1 MGCECRS
8 ARARIDDER
17 KRTLVS
23 DPHRD
28 PQWHPCRG
36 GAFDPSDQGR
46 AEDDVAELPAVEKG
60 HAAWLDRGV
69 MSRHSGCASVSPL
82 SSLALTRGNPLK
94 AQMTEREVGD
104 QPVPYAN
111 AGPAEREQLLTLYY
125 QELRTIARRLLRGE
139 GDALLLQPTELAH
152 EAAMRLIRLERM
164 SWNDVP
170 HFLATAARVMR
181 QVFLD
186 EVRRAR
192 AQKRQ
197 VPALTLWPDAMPD
210 EAPFDIEA
218 LDAALVRLE
227 AISPERARV
236 VELRFY
242 TGLSIEEIAVT
253 CGISDRTVKR
263 QWRAA
268 RAWLLTELAGA

>member
-1 MGCECRS
+1 LG
-8 ARARIDDER
+8 DEG
-17 KRTLVS
+17 
-23 DPHRD
+23 
-28 PQWHPCRG
+28 Q
-36 GAFDPSDQGR
+36 
-46 AEDDVAELPAVEKG
+46 AEGSGAELPSVDEG
-60 HAAWLDRGV
+60 HAAWLNQEV
-69 MSRHSGCASVSPL
+69 MSQRGDGASVSPL
-82 SSLALTRGNPLK
+82 SLAWTRDNPLK
-94 AQMTEREVGD
+94 AQMTEPEVG
-104 QPVPYAN
+104 QPAPYAK

-125 QELRTIARRLLRGE
+125 QELRIIARRLLRGE
-139 GDALLLQPTELAH
+139 GDKLLLQPTELAH

-186 EVRRAR
+186 EVRRAK

-197 VPALTLWPDAMPD
+197 APALTLWPDAMSD
-210 EAPFDIEA
+210 ETPFDIEA

-242 TGLSIEEIAVT
+242 TGLSIEEIALA

-268 RAWLLTELAGA
+268 RAWLLTELASP